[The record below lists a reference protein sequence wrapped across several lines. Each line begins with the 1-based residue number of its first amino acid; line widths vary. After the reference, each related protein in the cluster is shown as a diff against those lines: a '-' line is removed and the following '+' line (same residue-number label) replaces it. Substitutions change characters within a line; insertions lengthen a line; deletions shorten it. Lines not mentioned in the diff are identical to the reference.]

1 MQSYFGRMIST
12 ELPRIAN
19 SRLSPNTTSPNP
31 PTLATG
37 AHSDA
42 IITTYICWVAT
53 LRGSRSMGK
62 GSDGGASGS
71 VMHFSRGVSG
81 AKKVRTDSALAAPE
95 SDGGGLAASE
105 SNGGGRV
112 FSAVTDPSQTI
123 SLLSFG
129 AFVDSGLWIFSVISS
144 FPTWSSLYPINNRL
158 APNRRMSDAPS
169 GFPSKNCNWFPPSIN
184 DRRIARSDA

>member
-53 LRGSRSMGK
+53 LRGSLSMGK

-71 VMHFSRGVSG
+71 VLHFSRGVSG
-81 AKKVRTDSALAAPE
+81 AKKVRTDSALAASE
-95 SDGGGLAASE
+95 SD
-105 SNGGGRV
+105 GGGRV
-112 FSAVTDPSQTI
+112 FSAVTDPSQTL

-129 AFVDSGLWIFSVISS
+129 ASVDGGLWIFSVISS
-144 FPTWSSLYPINNRL
+144 FP
-158 APNRRMSDAPS
+158 
-169 GFPSKNCNWFPPSIN
+169 
-184 DRRIARSDA
+184 